1 MSQEQK
7 IQEMQML
14 DQSLQNVLLQKQA
27 FNMEL
32 SETEAAL
39 KEISSAGDEI
49 FKIVGHLMI
58 KSDKTKVKEE
68 LESKEKLLNLR
79 LKTLEKQESILAEKL
94 EKLRDDVIVERQSP
108 KKK

>member
-1 MSQEQK
+1 MTSEQK
-7 IQEMQML
+7 IQEMQMI
-14 DQSLQNVLLQKQA
+14 DQSLQNALLQKQA
-27 FNMEL
+27 FHMEL

-39 KEISSAGDEI
+39 KEILSAGDEI

-58 KSDKTKVKEE
+58 KSDKNKVKEE
-68 LESKEKLLNLR
+68 LENKEKLLNLR

-94 EKLRDDVIVERQSP
+94 EKLRDDVIAERQSP